1 MEVGQQ
7 RVVFTEFVNPFLSR
21 DDLPDPACLANTTS
35 SADWLEKNFGNF
47 SVYAT
52 LEDLQRL
59 NENFSSFAS
68 LALLSPSQ
76 VAELT
81 LSSGALNNTNQI
93 VAVFDRL
100 ENGNAFKNV
109 EEFLTTLT
117 ASPEIPDIAPAVR
130 DVMMNRTFVIIELKF
145 PEFVAHDWEVW
156 FTEKLIPVLPSFTA
170 EMLLKVTAGINCT
183 NYHVIVE
190 GMGDVF
196 YKMTFTRRQEITR
209 VLVEHLKQFAV
220 RFNSPA
226 LSWQL
231 WNPCHLTRKQSSC
244 WIRPPVA
251 LENVTV
257 VKEVLS
263 SILRAPDE
271 KQLEKFFETFV
282 EVSKEENIAYITNAD
297 VRDAILNL
305 TLTALAPKFPLFQTS
320 DYELWFQINLV
331 VLLASFRPSV
341 LVVIPANLTCDSYD
355 AILKGLDNALVV
367 LPSAVGAEL
376 KSSID
381 ELRQSPPEGCTPPR
395 PVGFCKETIVD
406 EVKLCSGVNSGRPG
420 SQPPSSDQLCNFTIS
435 NYACSSDA
443 SSLSSDALVTLL
455 TCKVPSMNSSAET
468 WKLFFQKVA
477 GVLEVALSAYSNN
490 NLSGHQAES
499 SILDAIGEVKVN
511 NFSAAQLTDVSFIS
525 DWFQG
530 RLRPFLPAVSRDFLS
545 CLSSKNFSCDTYQV
559 VVQALSR
566 QASLMEVGQQ
576 RVVFTEFVNPFLSR
590 DDLPDPA
597 CLANT
602 TSSADWLEKNFGNF
616 SVYATLED
624 LQRLNENFSSFA
636 SLALLS
642 PSQVAELT
650 LSSGALNNTNQIVA
664 VFDRLENGNAFK
676 NVEEFLTTLT
686 ASPEIPDI
694 APAVRDVMMNRTFVI
709 IELKFPEFV
718 AHDWEVWFT
727 EKLIPVLPSFT
738 AEMLLKVT
746 AGINCTNYHV
756 IVEGMGDVFYKMTF
770 TRRQEITRVLV
781 EHLKQFAVRFNSPDC
796 RKDIGNDAEWLDINL
811 GLFSTVA
818 NYTDLKELNISGLA
832 ALESLSPDQKAELLL
847 DPSTGAL
854 ENVTVV
860 KEVLSSI
867 LRAPDEKQL
876 EKFFET
882 FVEVSK
888 EENIAY
894 ITNADVR
901 DAILNLTL
909 TALAPKFPLFQ
920 TSDYELWFQ
929 INLVVL
935 LASFRPSVLVVIPAN
950 LTCDSYDAIL
960 KGLDN
965 ALVVLPSA
973 VGAELKS
980 SIDELRQ
987 SPPEGCTP
995 PRPVGFCKETIV
1007 DEVKLCSGV
1016 NSGRPGSQP
1025 PSSDQLCNFTIS
1037 NYACSSDASSL
1048 SSDALVTLL
1057 TCKVP
1062 SSMNSSAETWKLFF
1076 QKVAGVLEVALSA
1089 YSNNNLSGH
1098 QAESSILDAIGE
1110 VKVNNFSAAQLT
1122 DVSFISD
1129 WFQGRLRPFLP
1140 AVSRDFLSCLS
1151 SKNFSCDTYQVVVQ
1165 ALSRQASL
1173 MEVGQQRVV
1182 FTEFVNPFLSRDDL
1196 PDPACLAN
1204 TTSSADWLEKNFGN
1218 FSVYATLED
1227 LQRLNENFS
1236 SFASLAL
1243 LSPSQVAEL
1252 TLSSG
1257 ALNNTNQIVAVFD
1270 RLENGN
1276 AFKNVE
1282 EFLTTL
1288 TASPEIP
1295 DIAPAVRDVMM
1306 NRTFVIIELKFPEF
1320 VAHDWEVWF
1329 TEKLIPVLPSFTAEM
1344 LLKVTAGIN
1353 CTNYHVIVEGMGDVF
1368 YKMTFTRRQ
1377 EITRVLVEHLKQFAV
1392 RFNSPDCRKDIGN
1405 DAEWLD
1411 INLGLFSTVANYTD
1425 LKELNISGLA
1435 ALESL
1440 SPDQKAE
1447 LLLDPS
1453 TGALENVTVVK
1464 EVLSSIL
1471 RAPDEKQLEKFFET
1485 FVEVSKEE
1493 NIAYITNAD
1502 VRDAILN
1509 LTLTALAPKF
1519 PLFQTS
1525 DYELWFQINLVV
1537 LLASFRPSVLVV
1549 IPANL
1554 TCDSYDAIL
1563 KGLDNALV
1571 VLPSAVGA
1579 ELKSSI
1585 DELRQS
1591 PPEGCT
1597 PPRPVGFC
1605 KETIVD
1611 EVKLCSGV
1619 NSGRPGSQPPSSD
1632 QLCNFTISNYACSSD
1647 ASSLSSDALVTLL
1660 TCKVPSSMNSSA
1672 ETWKLFFQKVAG
1684 VLEVALSAYSNNNLS
1699 GHQAESSI
1707 LDAIGEVKVNNFSA
1721 AQLTDVSFISDW
1733 FQGRLRPFLPA
1744 VSRDFLSCLSSK
1756 NFSCDTYQVVVQAL
1770 SRQASLMEVGQQ
1782 RVVFTEF
1789 VNPFLSRDDLPD
1801 PACLANTTSS
1811 ADWLEKNFGNFSVYA
1826 TLEDLQRL
1834 NENFSSFASL
1844 ALLSPSQVA
1853 ELTLSSGALNNTN
1866 QIVAVFDRLE
1876 NGNAFKNVEE
1886 FLTTL
1891 TASPE
1896 IPDIAPAVRD
1906 VMMNRTFVIIELKFP
1921 EFVAHDWE
1929 VWFTEKLIPVLPSFT
1944 AEMLLK
1950 VTAGINCTNYHVIV
1964 EGMGDVFYKMTF
1976 TRRQEITRVLVEH
1989 LKQFA
1994 VRFNSPDCRK
2004 DIGNDAE
2011 WLDINLGLFSTVANY
2026 TDLKE
2031 LNISGL
2037 AALESLSPDQKAELL
2052 LDPSTGALENVTV
2065 VKEVLSSIL
2074 RAPDEK
2080 QLEKFFETFVE
2091 VSKEEN
2097 IAYITNA
2104 DVRDAILNLTLT
2116 ALAPKFPLFQTS
2128 DYELWFQINLVV
2140 LLASFRPSVLVVIP
2154 ANLTCDSYDAIL
2166 KGLDNA
2172 LVVLPSAVGAEL
2184 KSSIDELRQ
2193 SPPEG
2198 CTPPRPVGFCKETI
2212 VDEVKL
2218 CSGVNSGRPGSQPPS
2233 SDQLCNFTIPNYAC
2247 SSDAS
2252 SLSSDALVTLLTCK
2266 VPSSMNSSAETWKLF
2281 FQKVAG
2287 VLEVALSA
2295 YSNNNLSGHQ
2305 AESSILDAIGEVKV
2319 NNFSAAQLT
2328 DVSFISDWF
2337 QGRLRPFLPAVS
2349 RDFLSCLSSKNF
2361 SCDTYQVVV
2370 QALSRQASL
2379 MEVGQQRVVFTEF
2392 VNPFLSRDDLPDPAC
2407 LANTTSSADWLEKNF
2422 GNFSVYATLE
2432 DLQRL
2437 NENFSSFASL
2447 ALLSPSQ
2454 VAELTLSSGALNNTN
2469 QIVAV
2474 FDRLENGNAF
2484 KNVEEFLT
2492 TLTASPEIPDIAPA
2506 VRDVMMNRTFVIIEL
2521 KFPEFVAHDW
2531 EVWFTE
2537 KLIPVLPSF
2546 TAEMLLK
2553 VTAGINCTNYHVIVE
2568 GMGDVFYKM
2577 TFTRRQEITRVLV
2590 EHLKQ
2595 FAVRFNSPDCRK
2607 DIGNDAEWL
2616 DINLGLFSTVANYTD
2631 LKELNISG
2639 LAALESLSPDQKAEL
2654 LLDPSTG
2661 ALENVTVVKEVLSSI
2676 LRAPDE
2682 KQLEKFFET
2691 FVEVSKEEN
2700 IAYITNADVRDAILN
2715 LTLTALAPKF
2725 PLFQTSDYELW
2736 FQINL
2741 VVLLASFRPSVLV
2754 VIPANLTCDSYDAIL
2769 KGLDNALVVLPSAV
2783 GAELKSS
2790 IDELRQSPPE
2800 GCTPPRPVGFCKE
2813 TIVDEVKLCSGVNSG
2828 RPGSQP
2834 PSSDQLCNFTIPNYA
2849 CSSDASSLSSDAL
2862 VTLLTCKVPSSM
2874 NSSAETWKLFFQKVA
2889 GVLEVALSAYSNNNL
2904 SGHQAESSILDAIGE
2919 VKVNNFSAAQLTDV
2933 SFISDWFQGRLRPFL
2948 PAVSRDFLS
2957 CLSSKNFSCDTYQV
2971 VVQALS
2977 RQASLMEVGQQ
2988 RVVFTEF
2995 VNPFLSRDDLPD
3007 PACLANTTSSAD
3019 WLEKNFGNFSVYATL
3034 EDLQRLN
3041 ENFSSFASLALL
3053 SPSQVAELTLS
3064 SGALNNTNQIVA
3076 VFDRLENG
3084 NAFKN
3089 VEEFLTTLTAS
3100 PEIPD
3105 IAPAVRDVMM
3115 NRTFVIIELKFPE
3128 FVAHDWEVWFT
3139 EKLIPVLPSF
3149 TAEMLLKVTAGIN
3162 CTNYH
3167 VIVEGMGDVFYK
3179 MTFTRRQEITRV
3191 LVEHLKQFAVRFNS
3205 PDCRKDIGND
3215 AEWLDINL
3223 GLFST
3228 VANYTDLK
3236 ELNISGLAALES
3248 LSPDQKAELLLDPS
3262 TGALENV
3269 TVVKEVLSS
3278 ILRAPDEKQLEK
3290 FFETFVEVSKEE
3302 NIAYITNA
3310 DVRDAI
3316 LNLTLTAL
3324 APKFPLFQ
3332 TSDYELWFQINLV
3345 VLLASFR
3352 PSVLVVIPANLTCD
3366 SYDAILKG
3374 LDNALVVL
3382 PSAVGAELKSSIDEL
3397 RQSPPEGCTPP
3408 RPVGFCKETIVDE
3421 VKLCSGVNSGRPG
3434 SQPPS
3439 SDQLCNFTIPNY
3451 ACSSDAS
3458 SLSSDALVT
3467 LLTCKVPSSMNSSA
3481 ETWKLFFQKVAGV
3494 LEVALSAYSNNNL
3507 SGHQAESS
3515 ILDAIG
3521 EVKVNNFSAAQLT
3534 DVSFISDW
3542 FQGRLRPFLPAVSR
3556 DFLSCLS
3563 SKNFS
3568 CDTYQVVVQALSRQA
3583 SLMEVGQQRVVFT
3596 EFVNPFL
3603 SRDDLPDPA
3612 CLANTTSSADWLE
3625 KNFGNFSVYA
3635 TLEDLQRLNENFSS
3649 FASLALLSPSQVA
3662 ELTLSSGAL
3671 NNTNQIVAVFD
3682 RLENGNA
3689 FKNVEEF
3696 LTTLTASP
3704 EIPDIAPAV
3713 RDVMMNRTF
3722 VIIELKFPEFVAHD
3736 WEVWFTEKLIP
3747 VLPSFTA
3754 EMLLKV
3760 TAGINCTNYHVI
3772 VEGMGDVF
3780 YKMTFTRRQEITRV
3794 LVEHLKQFAVRF
3806 NSPDCRRDIGNDAEW
3821 LDINLGLFST
3831 VANYT
3836 DLKELNI
3843 SGLAALESLSPDQKA
3858 ELLLDPSTGAL
3869 ENVTVVKRC

>member
-1 MEVGQQ
+1 MLRRLILLSALCMATSASLGNAQCNATHSNETGSCSLTTESSNQTLASCDLNNLKNFSSLILNAVDGTIHHLQCISNSPASLPQEKRHMLQTELGKIIASTLNVMVHLGLSSIEDIADSFGALHTLTAENAQNMEFVQSWIGV
-7 RVVFTEFVNPFLSR
+7 RLIPLLPYITTEFISNMGKINFSCLSYQTIVKTLSQQVNLINETSKTSIYTQFIKPLLSR
-21 DDLPDPACLANTTS
+21 QISDPACQS
-35 SADWLEKNFGNF
+35 KIMGSAEWLEKNFGEF
-47 SVYAT
+47 SFYAT
-52 LEDLQRL
+52 LKDLQTL
-59 NENFSSFAS
+59 NGNFSS
-68 LALLSPSQ
+68 LAALESLSPDQ
-76 VAELT
+76 KAEL
-81 LSSGALNNTNQI
+81 LL
-93 VAVFDRL
+93 D
-100 ENGNAFKNV
+100 
-109 EEFLTTLT
+109 
-117 ASPEIPDIAPAVR
+117 
-130 DVMMNRTFVIIELKF
+130 
-145 PEFVAHDWEVW
+145 
-156 FTEKLIPVLPSFTA
+156 PST
-170 EMLLKVTAGINCT
+170 G
-183 NYHVIVE
+183 
-190 GMGDVF
+190 
-196 YKMTFTRRQEITR
+196 
-209 VLVEHLKQFAV
+209 
-220 RFNSPA
+220 S
-226 LSWQL
+226 
-231 WNPCHLTRKQSSC
+231 
-244 WIRPPVA
+244 

-847 DPSTGAL
+847 DPSTGSL

-1062 SSMNSSAETWKLFF
+1062 SMNSSAETWKLFF

-1089 YSNNNLSGH
+1089 YSNKNLSGH

-1295 DIAPAVRDVMM
+1295 DIAPAVRDVIM

-1453 TGALENVTVVK
+1453 TGSLENVTVVK

-1660 TCKVPSSMNSSA
+1660 TCKVPSMNSSA
-1672 ETWKLFFQKVAG
+1672 ETWKLFFP
-1684 VLEVALSAYSNNNLS
+1684 
-1699 GHQAESSI
+1699 ESR
-1707 LDAIGEVKVNNFSA
+1707 G
-1721 AQLTDVSFISDW
+1721 
-1733 FQGRLRPFLPA
+1733 
-1744 VSRDFLSCLSSK
+1744 
-1756 NFSCDTYQVVVQAL
+1756 
-1770 SRQASLMEVGQQ
+1770 
-1782 RVVFTEF
+1782 
-1789 VNPFLSRDDLPD
+1789 
-1801 PACLANTTSS
+1801 
-1811 ADWLEKNFGNFSVYA
+1811 
-1826 TLEDLQRL
+1826 
-1834 NENFSSFASL
+1834 
-1844 ALLSPSQVA
+1844 
-1853 ELTLSSGALNNTN
+1853 SSGGCS
-1866 QIVAVFDRLE
+1866 V
-1876 NGNAFKNVEE
+1876 
-1886 FLTTL
+1886 
-1891 TASPE
+1891 
-1896 IPDIAPAVRD
+1896 
-1906 VMMNRTFVIIELKFP
+1906 
-1921 EFVAHDWE
+1921 
-1929 VWFTEKLIPVLPSFT
+1929 
-1944 AEMLLK
+1944 
-1950 VTAGINCTNYHVIV
+1950 
-1964 EGMGDVFYKMTF
+1964 
-1976 TRRQEITRVLVEH
+1976 
-1989 LKQFA
+1989 
-1994 VRFNSPDCRK
+1994 
-2004 DIGNDAE
+2004 
-2011 WLDINLGLFSTVANY
+2011 
-2026 TDLKE
+2026 
-2031 LNISGL
+2031 
-2037 AALESLSPDQKAELL
+2037 
-2052 LDPSTGALENVTV
+2052 
-2065 VKEVLSSIL
+2065 
-2074 RAPDEK
+2074 
-2080 QLEKFFETFVE
+2080 
-2091 VSKEEN
+2091 
-2097 IAYITNA
+2097 
-2104 DVRDAILNLTLT
+2104 
-2116 ALAPKFPLFQTS
+2116 
-2128 DYELWFQINLVV
+2128 
-2140 LLASFRPSVLVVIP
+2140 SVLQQEP
-2154 ANLTCDSYDAIL
+2154 QW
-2166 KGLDNA
+2166 
-2172 LVVLPSAVGAEL
+2172 PSG
-2184 KSSIDELRQ
+2184 
-2193 SPPEG
+2193 
-2198 CTPPRPVGFCKETI
+2198 
-2212 VDEVKL
+2212 
-2218 CSGVNSGRPGSQPPS
+2218 
-2233 SDQLCNFTIPNYAC
+2233 
-2247 SSDAS
+2247 
-2252 SLSSDALVTLLTCK
+2252 
-2266 VPSSMNSSAETWKLF
+2266 
-2281 FQKVAG
+2281 
-2287 VLEVALSA
+2287 
-2295 YSNNNLSGHQ
+2295 
-2305 AESSILDAIGEVKV
+2305 
-2319 NNFSAAQLT
+2319 
-2328 DVSFISDWF
+2328 
-2337 QGRLRPFLPAVS
+2337 
-2349 RDFLSCLSSKNF
+2349 
-2361 SCDTYQVVV
+2361 
-2370 QALSRQASL
+2370 
-2379 MEVGQQRVVFTEF
+2379 
-2392 VNPFLSRDDLPDPAC
+2392 
-2407 LANTTSSADWLEKNF
+2407 
-2422 GNFSVYATLE
+2422 
-2432 DLQRL
+2432 
-2437 NENFSSFASL
+2437 
-2447 ALLSPSQ
+2447 
-2454 VAELTLSSGALNNTN
+2454 
-2469 QIVAV
+2469 
-2474 FDRLENGNAF
+2474 
-2484 KNVEEFLT
+2484 
-2492 TLTASPEIPDIAPA
+2492 
-2506 VRDVMMNRTFVIIEL
+2506 
-2521 KFPEFVAHDW
+2521 
-2531 EVWFTE
+2531 
-2537 KLIPVLPSF
+2537 
-2546 TAEMLLK
+2546 
-2553 VTAGINCTNYHVIVE
+2553 
-2568 GMGDVFYKM
+2568 
-2577 TFTRRQEITRVLV
+2577 
-2590 EHLKQ
+2590 
-2595 FAVRFNSPDCRK
+2595 
-2607 DIGNDAEWL
+2607 
-2616 DINLGLFSTVANYTD
+2616 
-2631 LKELNISG
+2631 
-2639 LAALESLSPDQKAEL
+2639 
-2654 LLDPSTG
+2654 
-2661 ALENVTVVKEVLSSI
+2661 
-2676 LRAPDE
+2676 
-2682 KQLEKFFET
+2682 
-2691 FVEVSKEEN
+2691 
-2700 IAYITNADVRDAILN
+2700 
-2715 LTLTALAPKF
+2715 
-2725 PLFQTSDYELW
+2725 
-2736 FQINL
+2736 
-2741 VVLLASFRPSVLV
+2741 
-2754 VIPANLTCDSYDAIL
+2754 
-2769 KGLDNALVVLPSAV
+2769 
-2783 GAELKSS
+2783 
-2790 IDELRQSPPE
+2790 
-2800 GCTPPRPVGFCKE
+2800 
-2813 TIVDEVKLCSGVNSG
+2813 
-2828 RPGSQP
+2828 
-2834 PSSDQLCNFTIPNYA
+2834 
-2849 CSSDASSLSSDAL
+2849 
-2862 VTLLTCKVPSSM
+2862 
-2874 NSSAETWKLFFQKVA
+2874 
-2889 GVLEVALSAYSNNNL
+2889 
-2904 SGHQAESSILDAIGE
+2904 
-2919 VKVNNFSAAQLTDV
+2919 
-2933 SFISDWFQGRLRPFL
+2933 
-2948 PAVSRDFLS
+2948 
-2957 CLSSKNFSCDTYQV
+2957 
-2971 VVQALS
+2971 
-2977 RQASLMEVGQQ
+2977 
-2988 RVVFTEF
+2988 
-2995 VNPFLSRDDLPD
+2995 
-3007 PACLANTTSSAD
+3007 
-3019 WLEKNFGNFSVYATL
+3019 
-3034 EDLQRLN
+3034 
-3041 ENFSSFASLALL
+3041 
-3053 SPSQVAELTLS
+3053 
-3064 SGALNNTNQIVA
+3064 
-3076 VFDRLENG
+3076 
-3084 NAFKN
+3084 
-3089 VEEFLTTLTAS
+3089 
-3100 PEIPD
+3100 
-3105 IAPAVRDVMM
+3105 
-3115 NRTFVIIELKFPE
+3115 
-3128 FVAHDWEVWFT
+3128 
-3139 EKLIPVLPSF
+3139 
-3149 TAEMLLKVTAGIN
+3149 
-3162 CTNYH
+3162 
-3167 VIVEGMGDVFYK
+3167 
-3179 MTFTRRQEITRV
+3179 
-3191 LVEHLKQFAVRFNS
+3191 
-3205 PDCRKDIGND
+3205 
-3215 AEWLDINL
+3215 
-3223 GLFST
+3223 
-3228 VANYTDLK
+3228 
-3236 ELNISGLAALES
+3236 
-3248 LSPDQKAELLLDPS
+3248 
-3262 TGALENV
+3262 
-3269 TVVKEVLSS
+3269 
-3278 ILRAPDEKQLEK
+3278 
-3290 FFETFVEVSKEE
+3290 
-3302 NIAYITNA
+3302 
-3310 DVRDAI
+3310 
-3316 LNLTLTAL
+3316 
-3324 APKFPLFQ
+3324 
-3332 TSDYELWFQINLV
+3332 
-3345 VLLASFR
+3345 
-3352 PSVLVVIPANLTCD
+3352 
-3366 SYDAILKG
+3366 
-3374 LDNALVVL
+3374 
-3382 PSAVGAELKSSIDEL
+3382 
-3397 RQSPPEGCTPP
+3397 
-3408 RPVGFCKETIVDE
+3408 
-3421 VKLCSGVNSGRPG
+3421 
-3434 SQPPS
+3434 
-3439 SDQLCNFTIPNY
+3439 
-3451 ACSSDAS
+3451 
-3458 SLSSDALVT
+3458 
-3467 LLTCKVPSSMNSSA
+3467 
-3481 ETWKLFFQKVAGV
+3481 
-3494 LEVALSAYSNNNL
+3494 
-3507 SGHQAESS
+3507 
-3515 ILDAIG
+3515 
-3521 EVKVNNFSAAQLT
+3521 
-3534 DVSFISDW
+3534 
-3542 FQGRLRPFLPAVSR
+3542 
-3556 DFLSCLS
+3556 
-3563 SKNFS
+3563 
-3568 CDTYQVVVQALSRQA
+3568 
-3583 SLMEVGQQRVVFT
+3583 
-3596 EFVNPFL
+3596 
-3603 SRDDLPDPA
+3603 
-3612 CLANTTSSADWLE
+3612 
-3625 KNFGNFSVYA
+3625 
-3635 TLEDLQRLNENFSS
+3635 
-3649 FASLALLSPSQVA
+3649 
-3662 ELTLSSGAL
+3662 
-3671 NNTNQIVAVFD
+3671 
-3682 RLENGNA
+3682 
-3689 FKNVEEF
+3689 
-3696 LTTLTASP
+3696 
-3704 EIPDIAPAV
+3704 
-3713 RDVMMNRTF
+3713 
-3722 VIIELKFPEFVAHD
+3722 
-3736 WEVWFTEKLIP
+3736 
-3747 VLPSFTA
+3747 
-3754 EMLLKV
+3754 
-3760 TAGINCTNYHVI
+3760 
-3772 VEGMGDVF
+3772 
-3780 YKMTFTRRQEITRV
+3780 
-3794 LVEHLKQFAVRF
+3794 
-3806 NSPDCRRDIGNDAEW
+3806 
-3821 LDINLGLFST
+3821 
-3831 VANYT
+3831 
-3836 DLKELNI
+3836 
-3843 SGLAALESLSPDQKA
+3843 
-3858 ELLLDPSTGAL
+3858 
-3869 ENVTVVKRC
+3869 

>member
-1 MEVGQQ
+1 MLRRLILLSALCMATSASLGNAQCNATHSNETGSCSLTTDRSSNQTLASCDLNNLKNFSSLILNAVDGTIHHLQCISNSPASLPQEKRHMLQTELGKIIASTLNVMVHLGLSSIEDIADSFGALHTLTAENAQNMEFVQSWIGV
-7 RVVFTEFVNPFLSR
+7 RLIPLLPYITTEFISNMGKINFSCLSYQTIVKTLSQQVNLINETSKTSIYTQFIKPLLSR
-21 DDLPDPACLANTTS
+21 QISDPACQS
-35 SADWLEKNFGNF
+35 KIMGSAEWLEKNFGEF
-47 SVYAT
+47 SFYAT
-52 LEDLQRL
+52 LKDLQTL
-59 NENFSSFAS
+59 NGNFSS
-68 LALLSPSQ
+68 LAALESLSPDQ
-76 VAELT
+76 KAEL
-81 LSSGALNNTNQI
+81 LL
-93 VAVFDRL
+93 D
-100 ENGNAFKNV
+100 
-109 EEFLTTLT
+109 
-117 ASPEIPDIAPAVR
+117 
-130 DVMMNRTFVIIELKF
+130 
-145 PEFVAHDWEVW
+145 
-156 FTEKLIPVLPSFTA
+156 PST
-170 EMLLKVTAGINCT
+170 G
-183 NYHVIVE
+183 
-190 GMGDVF
+190 
-196 YKMTFTRRQEITR
+196 
-209 VLVEHLKQFAV
+209 
-220 RFNSPA
+220 S
-226 LSWQL
+226 
-231 WNPCHLTRKQSSC
+231 
-244 WIRPPVA
+244 

-847 DPSTGAL
+847 DPSTGSL

-1062 SSMNSSAETWKLFF
+1062 SMNSSAETWKLFF

-1089 YSNNNLSGH
+1089 YSNKNLSGH

-1295 DIAPAVRDVMM
+1295 DIAPAVRDVIM

-1453 TGALENVTVVK
+1453 TGSLENVTVVK

-1660 TCKVPSSMNSSA
+1660 TCKVPSMNSSA
-1672 ETWKLFFQKVAG
+1672 ETWKLFFP
-1684 VLEVALSAYSNNNLS
+1684 
-1699 GHQAESSI
+1699 ESR
-1707 LDAIGEVKVNNFSA
+1707 G
-1721 AQLTDVSFISDW
+1721 
-1733 FQGRLRPFLPA
+1733 
-1744 VSRDFLSCLSSK
+1744 
-1756 NFSCDTYQVVVQAL
+1756 
-1770 SRQASLMEVGQQ
+1770 
-1782 RVVFTEF
+1782 
-1789 VNPFLSRDDLPD
+1789 
-1801 PACLANTTSS
+1801 
-1811 ADWLEKNFGNFSVYA
+1811 
-1826 TLEDLQRL
+1826 
-1834 NENFSSFASL
+1834 
-1844 ALLSPSQVA
+1844 
-1853 ELTLSSGALNNTN
+1853 SSGGCS
-1866 QIVAVFDRLE
+1866 V
-1876 NGNAFKNVEE
+1876 
-1886 FLTTL
+1886 
-1891 TASPE
+1891 
-1896 IPDIAPAVRD
+1896 
-1906 VMMNRTFVIIELKFP
+1906 
-1921 EFVAHDWE
+1921 
-1929 VWFTEKLIPVLPSFT
+1929 
-1944 AEMLLK
+1944 
-1950 VTAGINCTNYHVIV
+1950 
-1964 EGMGDVFYKMTF
+1964 
-1976 TRRQEITRVLVEH
+1976 
-1989 LKQFA
+1989 
-1994 VRFNSPDCRK
+1994 
-2004 DIGNDAE
+2004 
-2011 WLDINLGLFSTVANY
+2011 
-2026 TDLKE
+2026 
-2031 LNISGL
+2031 
-2037 AALESLSPDQKAELL
+2037 
-2052 LDPSTGALENVTV
+2052 
-2065 VKEVLSSIL
+2065 
-2074 RAPDEK
+2074 
-2080 QLEKFFETFVE
+2080 
-2091 VSKEEN
+2091 
-2097 IAYITNA
+2097 
-2104 DVRDAILNLTLT
+2104 
-2116 ALAPKFPLFQTS
+2116 
-2128 DYELWFQINLVV
+2128 
-2140 LLASFRPSVLVVIP
+2140 SVLQQEP
-2154 ANLTCDSYDAIL
+2154 QW
-2166 KGLDNA
+2166 
-2172 LVVLPSAVGAEL
+2172 PSG
-2184 KSSIDELRQ
+2184 
-2193 SPPEG
+2193 
-2198 CTPPRPVGFCKETI
+2198 
-2212 VDEVKL
+2212 
-2218 CSGVNSGRPGSQPPS
+2218 
-2233 SDQLCNFTIPNYAC
+2233 
-2247 SSDAS
+2247 
-2252 SLSSDALVTLLTCK
+2252 
-2266 VPSSMNSSAETWKLF
+2266 
-2281 FQKVAG
+2281 
-2287 VLEVALSA
+2287 
-2295 YSNNNLSGHQ
+2295 
-2305 AESSILDAIGEVKV
+2305 
-2319 NNFSAAQLT
+2319 
-2328 DVSFISDWF
+2328 
-2337 QGRLRPFLPAVS
+2337 
-2349 RDFLSCLSSKNF
+2349 
-2361 SCDTYQVVV
+2361 
-2370 QALSRQASL
+2370 
-2379 MEVGQQRVVFTEF
+2379 
-2392 VNPFLSRDDLPDPAC
+2392 
-2407 LANTTSSADWLEKNF
+2407 
-2422 GNFSVYATLE
+2422 
-2432 DLQRL
+2432 
-2437 NENFSSFASL
+2437 
-2447 ALLSPSQ
+2447 
-2454 VAELTLSSGALNNTN
+2454 
-2469 QIVAV
+2469 
-2474 FDRLENGNAF
+2474 
-2484 KNVEEFLT
+2484 
-2492 TLTASPEIPDIAPA
+2492 
-2506 VRDVMMNRTFVIIEL
+2506 
-2521 KFPEFVAHDW
+2521 
-2531 EVWFTE
+2531 
-2537 KLIPVLPSF
+2537 
-2546 TAEMLLK
+2546 
-2553 VTAGINCTNYHVIVE
+2553 
-2568 GMGDVFYKM
+2568 
-2577 TFTRRQEITRVLV
+2577 
-2590 EHLKQ
+2590 
-2595 FAVRFNSPDCRK
+2595 
-2607 DIGNDAEWL
+2607 
-2616 DINLGLFSTVANYTD
+2616 
-2631 LKELNISG
+2631 
-2639 LAALESLSPDQKAEL
+2639 
-2654 LLDPSTG
+2654 
-2661 ALENVTVVKEVLSSI
+2661 
-2676 LRAPDE
+2676 
-2682 KQLEKFFET
+2682 
-2691 FVEVSKEEN
+2691 
-2700 IAYITNADVRDAILN
+2700 
-2715 LTLTALAPKF
+2715 
-2725 PLFQTSDYELW
+2725 
-2736 FQINL
+2736 
-2741 VVLLASFRPSVLV
+2741 
-2754 VIPANLTCDSYDAIL
+2754 
-2769 KGLDNALVVLPSAV
+2769 
-2783 GAELKSS
+2783 
-2790 IDELRQSPPE
+2790 
-2800 GCTPPRPVGFCKE
+2800 
-2813 TIVDEVKLCSGVNSG
+2813 
-2828 RPGSQP
+2828 
-2834 PSSDQLCNFTIPNYA
+2834 
-2849 CSSDASSLSSDAL
+2849 
-2862 VTLLTCKVPSSM
+2862 
-2874 NSSAETWKLFFQKVA
+2874 
-2889 GVLEVALSAYSNNNL
+2889 
-2904 SGHQAESSILDAIGE
+2904 
-2919 VKVNNFSAAQLTDV
+2919 
-2933 SFISDWFQGRLRPFL
+2933 
-2948 PAVSRDFLS
+2948 
-2957 CLSSKNFSCDTYQV
+2957 
-2971 VVQALS
+2971 
-2977 RQASLMEVGQQ
+2977 
-2988 RVVFTEF
+2988 
-2995 VNPFLSRDDLPD
+2995 
-3007 PACLANTTSSAD
+3007 
-3019 WLEKNFGNFSVYATL
+3019 
-3034 EDLQRLN
+3034 
-3041 ENFSSFASLALL
+3041 
-3053 SPSQVAELTLS
+3053 
-3064 SGALNNTNQIVA
+3064 
-3076 VFDRLENG
+3076 
-3084 NAFKN
+3084 
-3089 VEEFLTTLTAS
+3089 
-3100 PEIPD
+3100 
-3105 IAPAVRDVMM
+3105 
-3115 NRTFVIIELKFPE
+3115 
-3128 FVAHDWEVWFT
+3128 
-3139 EKLIPVLPSF
+3139 
-3149 TAEMLLKVTAGIN
+3149 
-3162 CTNYH
+3162 
-3167 VIVEGMGDVFYK
+3167 
-3179 MTFTRRQEITRV
+3179 
-3191 LVEHLKQFAVRFNS
+3191 
-3205 PDCRKDIGND
+3205 
-3215 AEWLDINL
+3215 
-3223 GLFST
+3223 
-3228 VANYTDLK
+3228 
-3236 ELNISGLAALES
+3236 
-3248 LSPDQKAELLLDPS
+3248 
-3262 TGALENV
+3262 
-3269 TVVKEVLSS
+3269 
-3278 ILRAPDEKQLEK
+3278 
-3290 FFETFVEVSKEE
+3290 
-3302 NIAYITNA
+3302 
-3310 DVRDAI
+3310 
-3316 LNLTLTAL
+3316 
-3324 APKFPLFQ
+3324 
-3332 TSDYELWFQINLV
+3332 
-3345 VLLASFR
+3345 
-3352 PSVLVVIPANLTCD
+3352 
-3366 SYDAILKG
+3366 
-3374 LDNALVVL
+3374 
-3382 PSAVGAELKSSIDEL
+3382 
-3397 RQSPPEGCTPP
+3397 
-3408 RPVGFCKETIVDE
+3408 
-3421 VKLCSGVNSGRPG
+3421 
-3434 SQPPS
+3434 
-3439 SDQLCNFTIPNY
+3439 
-3451 ACSSDAS
+3451 
-3458 SLSSDALVT
+3458 
-3467 LLTCKVPSSMNSSA
+3467 
-3481 ETWKLFFQKVAGV
+3481 
-3494 LEVALSAYSNNNL
+3494 
-3507 SGHQAESS
+3507 
-3515 ILDAIG
+3515 
-3521 EVKVNNFSAAQLT
+3521 
-3534 DVSFISDW
+3534 
-3542 FQGRLRPFLPAVSR
+3542 
-3556 DFLSCLS
+3556 
-3563 SKNFS
+3563 
-3568 CDTYQVVVQALSRQA
+3568 
-3583 SLMEVGQQRVVFT
+3583 
-3596 EFVNPFL
+3596 
-3603 SRDDLPDPA
+3603 
-3612 CLANTTSSADWLE
+3612 
-3625 KNFGNFSVYA
+3625 
-3635 TLEDLQRLNENFSS
+3635 
-3649 FASLALLSPSQVA
+3649 
-3662 ELTLSSGAL
+3662 
-3671 NNTNQIVAVFD
+3671 
-3682 RLENGNA
+3682 
-3689 FKNVEEF
+3689 
-3696 LTTLTASP
+3696 
-3704 EIPDIAPAV
+3704 
-3713 RDVMMNRTF
+3713 
-3722 VIIELKFPEFVAHD
+3722 
-3736 WEVWFTEKLIP
+3736 
-3747 VLPSFTA
+3747 
-3754 EMLLKV
+3754 
-3760 TAGINCTNYHVI
+3760 
-3772 VEGMGDVF
+3772 
-3780 YKMTFTRRQEITRV
+3780 
-3794 LVEHLKQFAVRF
+3794 
-3806 NSPDCRRDIGNDAEW
+3806 
-3821 LDINLGLFST
+3821 
-3831 VANYT
+3831 
-3836 DLKELNI
+3836 
-3843 SGLAALESLSPDQKA
+3843 
-3858 ELLLDPSTGAL
+3858 
-3869 ENVTVVKRC
+3869 